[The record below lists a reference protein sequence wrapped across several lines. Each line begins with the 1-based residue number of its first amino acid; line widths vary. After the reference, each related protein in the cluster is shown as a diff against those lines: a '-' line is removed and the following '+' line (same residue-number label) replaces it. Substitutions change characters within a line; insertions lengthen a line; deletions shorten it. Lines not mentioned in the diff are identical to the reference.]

1 MSEQLFSQNEG
12 STDGLGDLLGKILGS
27 QIQGTGEVTGSE
39 GSPSS
44 INSNTNAGGN
54 SSPVGDI
61 FSSLLS
67 NPDLLLKLP
76 SIISAAK
83 PIIDMFS
90 QSQKN
95 QVSNDATT
103 ASESVAA
110 GSVLASPERNPSRV
124 LGREAECRNALLCAM
139 KPYLSSDRQNAI
151 DYIIKL
157 SRLGD
162 ILKTL

>member
-1 MSEQLFSQNEG
+1 MSEQLSPQGEG
-12 STDGLGDLLGKILGS
+12 SPDILGDILGKILGS
-27 QIQGTGEVTGSE
+27 QAQGIEESATPDSAPPGASG
-39 GSPSS
+39 G
-44 INSNTNAGGN
+44 INANNPQN
-54 SSPVGDI
+54 PFGDI

-67 NPDLLLKLP
+67 NPDLLVKLP

-90 QSQKN
+90 QSQRN
-95 QVSNDATT
+95 
-103 ASESVAA
+103 
-110 GSVLASPERNPSRV
+110 ASPSQSDSVPASVTLSNAEGKSVPTRT

-139 KPYLSSDRQNAI
+139 KPYLSSDRQNTI
-151 DYIIKL
+151 DYSVKL

>member
-1 MSEQLFSQNEG
+1 MSEQIPSQSEN
-12 STDGLGDLLGKILGS
+12 SPDLLGDILGKILS
-27 QIQGTGEVTGSE
+27 PQPQTAKETATAENITSGTGVTGAF
-39 GSPSS
+39 
-44 INSNTNAGGN
+44 NSQN
-54 SSPVGDI
+54 PVGDI

-67 NPDLLLKLP
+67 NPEMLAKLP

-90 QSQKN
+90 QSQKS
-95 QVSNDATT
+95 VSSSTSD
-103 ASESVAA
+103 SVATGA
-110 GSVLASPERNPSRV
+110 LISGSDNKSAPTRT

-139 KPYLSSDRQNAI
+139 KPYLSSDRQNTI
-151 DYIIKL
+151 DYIVKL